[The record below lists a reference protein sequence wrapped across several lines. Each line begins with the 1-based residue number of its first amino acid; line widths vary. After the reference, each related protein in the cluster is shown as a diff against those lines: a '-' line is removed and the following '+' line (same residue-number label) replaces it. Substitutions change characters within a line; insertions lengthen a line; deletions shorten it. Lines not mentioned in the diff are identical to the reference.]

1 MKRFLLV
8 VALLLLAAAPASA
21 CGPGGFGVSR
31 FSTFGFGGG
40 FGGGF
45 RSQQF
50 STFSA
55 GPVVGFGGG
64 AFQQNTVIR
73 RGPFGRQVIRQ
84 QTFGF

>member
-1 MKRFLLV
+1 MKRFLLIA
-8 VALLLLAAAPASA
+8 ALVLGLSATASA

-31 FSTFGFGGG
+31 FSTF
-40 FGGGF
+40 
-45 RSQQF
+45 
-50 STFSA
+50 
-55 GPVVGFGGG
+55 GFGGG